1 MTWHVYPVADMVHVY
16 PADDM
21 YEHNTEN
28 RLCWCQPRYDA
39 EDNIVVHNS
48 FDERESY
55 ETGAR
60 ALH

>member
-1 MTWHVYPVADMVHVY
+1 MVHVY

-28 RLCWCQPRYDA
+28 RLCWCQPRYDE